1 MKPHPHLPLRALLQQ
16 AQTEEAIWLP
26 DVLTMPVP
34 RRWAWLSW
42 LLLGWVPWLMVA
54 LELTPVLGLGGV
66 LVLGLLGWV
75 LCTCWGWRRWVV
87 GSSAVAQEDMPLEW
101 DGWRVQ
107 FAQRAVWRQGAAL
120 PWQPPVPVPLML
132 EPADLWSVGVLPG
145 TSRDRSE
152 PYIWWLELRHQ
163 SRGPVAHLCT
173 VTSWTGVRAVRE
185 DIDALVDTLAQR
197 LGIRR
202 SGSRLQPLP
211 RSAST
216 LKRRQ

>member
-1 MKPHPHLPLRALLQQ
+1 
-16 AQTEEAIWLP
+16 
-26 DVLTMPVP
+26 
-34 RRWAWLSW
+34 
-42 LLLGWVPWLMVA
+42 
-54 LELTPVLGLGGV
+54 
-66 LVLGLLGWV
+66 
-75 LCTCWGWRRWVV
+75 
-87 GSSAVAQEDMPLEW
+87 MPLT
-101 DGWRVQ
+101 
-107 FAQRAVWRQGAAL
+107 
-120 PWQPPVPVPLML
+120 L
-132 EPADLWSVGVLPG
+132 EPADLWSVGVLAG

-173 VTSWTGVRAVRE
+173 VTSWTGARAVRE

>member
-120 PWQPPVPVPLML
+120 PLATASSCA
-132 EPADLWSVGVLPG
+132 ADAGACRSVERGGCWRGLPETAPSPTSGGWSCA
-145 TSRDRSE
+145 TKA
-152 PYIWWLELRHQ
+152 
-163 SRGPVAHLCT
+163 VARWRIC
-173 VTSWTGVRAVRE
+173 A
-185 DIDALVDTLAQR
+185 
-197 LGIRR
+197 
-202 SGSRLQPLP
+202 P
-211 RSAST
+211 
-216 LKRRQ
+216 